1 MDGRPYNYEF
11 SPLAEQDLNE
21 IFDYIAWELSAL
33 QAAVKL
39 IDKIQEEVEKVCD
52 FPFSRPL
59 LRDRVLREKGYRLI
73 VVQNFNLFYVV
84 ERQTVVIKRVMHGKR
99 NYENL
104 L

>member
-1 MDGRPYNYEF
+1 MENRPYNYEF

-21 IFDYIAWELSAL
+21 IFDYIALELSAL

-59 LRDRVLREKGYRLI
+59 LRNRVLREKGYRLL
-73 VVQNFNLFYVV
+73 VVQNFNLFYTV

-99 NYENL
+99 NYESL